1 MFTFA
6 PVKNKGFIIGFS
18 FILLIILGGVFYLM
32 DQRFLNGKA
41 VQTSKNYL
49 SAVKA
54 HPIIVKISI
63 SDDDMARMKMQREQ
77 ALERGIMTNEG
88 ENYVSATIIYG
99 KEKAKADIRL
109 KGHMTD
115 HLQDKK
121 WSFRVKPDKKLN
133 GMKRFTLQHPG
144 TRNYLYE
151 FFFHQIAKDL
161 GIAALRYDFVKVYVN
176 NEMWGIYAM
185 EEHFTKEML
194 AANGRKNGPIIRFNP
209 DLYWDGRLKE
219 LEGARLAEDQNTL
232 YGSFPEAY
240 GMGKISK
247 DDSLLAL
254 YQEAYNKMNDFIQ
267 GKIETNKIFDIEKLA
282 DYHALIDL
290 VGGHHSLDWSDVKY
304 YYNPESRLLEPVAY
318 ESFSIRETKT
328 LAGSFK
334 YDQWDDKAP
343 SFHALLFSD
352 KVFFE
357 AYMKSVKRLSKKEF
371 MDGQLAKHK
380 DRLERKYAILNLQYA
395 YKSWNTAP
403 YYGNQKRMKALAN
416 PKLHIRAYAHEKNGK
431 LVLQLANLT
440 NLPIE
445 VKKIKYGKQKLK
457 DNFVIAPK
465 KRFSYPAPIEMETQ
479 LDFVKGEK
487 CEIETSVLGMSK
499 ELETEALPIELRTFS
514 NTVSINNHEI
524 SKNIYLDSIGK
535 TAIIAS
541 GKLSESIHFTK
552 DWTVK
557 IFPRA
562 KVSLAKNVCLK
573 IDGRSYFRGNE
584 EEPINIK
591 CDSGAR
597 IINSYIAQWSYVNFE
612 APNDFE
618 IDNTGTLKMLY
629 SSGQGVH
636 FTNRE
641 EMVFD
646 HCFFEHNKIGIS
658 NYKGSLKMKNSILKS
673 PNCFHNQMGS
683 ALFTNCTFF
692 GDKAVAGYESYTR
705 VQNCT
710 NLKIEKLK
718 NASVIWS

>member
-6 PVKNKGFIIGFS
+6 TVKNKGFIIGFS
-18 FILLIILGGVFYLM
+18 FILLLILGGVFYLI
-32 DQRFLNGKA
+32 DQRFLNGKG
-41 VQTSKNYL
+41 VQTSRNYL

-54 HPIIVKISI
+54 HPTIVKISI
-63 SDDDMARMKMQREQ
+63 SEDDLSRMKMQREQ

-88 ENYVSATIIYG
+88 NNYVSATVIYG
-99 KEKAKADIRL
+99 KEKTNADIRL

-161 GIAALRYDFVKVYVN
+161 GIVALRYDFVKVYVN
-176 NEMWGIYAM
+176 DEMWGIYAM

-194 AANGRKNGPIIRFNP
+194 AANGRENGPIIRFNP

-240 GMGKISK
+240 GMGKIKK
-247 DDSLLAL
+247 DDSLLML
-254 YQEAYNKMNDFIQ
+254 YEEAYNKMNDFIH
-267 GKIETNKIFDIEKLA
+267 GNISTSKVFDLEKLA

-304 YYNPESRLLEPVAY
+304 YYNPDSRLLEPVAY

-328 LAGSFK
+328 LSGSFK
-334 YDQWDDKAP
+334 YDQWQDKAP

-352 KVFFE
+352 KDFFE
-357 AYMKSVKRLSKKEF
+357 AYMKSVKRLSKKKF
-371 MDGQLAKHK
+371 MDNQLAKHK
-380 DRLERKYAILNLQYA
+380 SRLERKYAILNLQYA

-403 YYGNQKRMKALAN
+403 YYGNQKRMQALAN
-416 PKLHIRAYAHEKNGK
+416 PKFHIRAYAHDKNGK

-440 NLPIE
+440 NFPIE
-445 VKKIKYGKQKLK
+445 MKKIKYGKQKLK
-457 DNFVIAPK
+457 DNFIIPPK
-465 KRFSYPAPIEMETQ
+465 KRFSYPSPIEMKTN
-479 LDFVKGEK
+479 LDFIKGEK
-487 CEIETSVLGMSK
+487 CEIETAVLGMSK
-499 ELETEALPIELRTFS
+499 ELETDAIPIELKSVTN
-514 NTVSINNHEI
+514 NTAINNKDI

-541 GKLSESIHFTK
+541 GKISESVHFTK

-557 IFPRA
+557 VFPNAEIF
-562 KVSLAKNVCLK
+562 LGKNVSLK
-573 IDGRSYFRGNE
+573 IDGRSYFKGNE

-591 CDSGAR
+591 CDSGSQ
-597 IINSYIAQWSYVNFE
+597 IINSYIAHWSYVNFR
-612 APNDFE
+612 AFNNFE
-618 IDNTGTLKMLY
+618 IDNIGTLKMQY
-629 SSGQGVH
+629 STASGTH
-636 FTNRE
+636 FMNRE
-641 EMVFD
+641 EMIAD
-646 HCFFEHNKIGIS
+646 HCFFEHDKLGLS
-658 NYKGSLKMKNSILKS
+658 NYKGLIKFKNSIINS
-673 PNCFHNQMGS
+673 PNCFYNQMGS
-683 ALFTNCTFF
+683 ALFSNCTFF
-692 GDKAVAGYESYTR
+692 GKKAIAGYESQT
-705 VQNCT
+705 QAKNCT
-710 NLKIEKLK
+710 SLNIEKLK
-718 NASVIWS
+718 NATVKWS

>member
-1 MFTFA
+1 
-6 PVKNKGFIIGFS
+6 
-18 FILLIILGGVFYLM
+18 M

-54 HPIIVKISI
+54 HPTIVKISI
-63 SDDDMARMKMQREQ
+63 SEDDMARMKMQREQ

-88 ENYVSATIIYG
+88 DNYVSATIIYG
-99 KEKAKADIRL
+99 KEKTKADIRL

-161 GIAALRYDFVKVYVN
+161 GIVALRYDFVKVYVN
-176 NEMWGIYAM
+176 DEMWGIYAM

-194 AANGRKNGPIIRFNP
+194 AANGRENGPIIRFNP

-247 DDSLLAL
+247 DDSLVAL
-254 YQEAYNKMNDFIQ
+254 YEEAYNKMNAFIH
-267 GKIETNKIFDIEKLA
+267 GKIKTKKIFDIDKLA

-334 YDQWDDKAP
+334 YDQWNDKAP

-352 KVFFE
+352 KDFFE

-403 YYGNQKRMKALAN
+403 YYGNQKSMKALSN
-416 PKLHIRAYAHEKNGK
+416 PKLHVRAYAHEKNGK

-445 VKKIKYGKQKLK
+445 VKKIKYGKQKLT

-465 KRFSYPAPIEMETQ
+465 KRFSYPTPIEMETN
-479 LDFVKGEK
+479 LEFVKGEK
-487 CEIETSVLGMSK
+487 CAIETSVLGMSK
-499 ELETEALPIELRTFS
+499 EIDTEALPIELKSFS
-514 NTVSINNHEI
+514 DTAVITNKDI
-524 SKNIYLDSIGK
+524 STNIYIDSIRK
-535 TAIIAS
+535 TALIGS
-541 GKLSESIHFTK
+541 GTITESLHFSS

-557 IFPRA
+557 IYPNA
-562 KVSLAKNVCLK
+562 KVVLGRNVCLK

-584 EEPINIK
+584 EEPISIN
-591 CDSGAR
+591 CDSGST
-597 IINSYIAQWSYVNFE
+597 IKNSNIAQWSYVNFS
-612 APNDFE
+612 ASDNFQ
-618 IDNTGTLKMLY
+618 IDNSGKLKLHY
-629 SSGQGVH
+629 TTTSGAQ
-636 FTNRE
+636 FLNSE
-641 EMVFD
+641 ELIID
-646 HCFFEHNKIGIS
+646 HCFIENKNVGIR
-658 NYKGSLKMKNSILKS
+658 NYKGILKIQHSILKS
-673 PNCFHNQMGS
+673 PECFHNQMGS

-692 GDKAVAGYESYTR
+692 GDKAIAGYESHT
-705 VQNCT
+705 QAKKCS
-710 NLKIEKLK
+710 NLKIEELK
-718 NASVIWS
+718 NARVKWS

>member
-6 PVKNKGFIIGFS
+6 TVKNKGFIIGFS
-18 FILLIILGGVFYLM
+18 FILLIILGGIFYLM

-41 VQTSKNYL
+41 VQTGKNYL

-54 HPIIVKISI
+54 HPTIVKISI
-63 SDDDMARMKMQREQ
+63 SEDDMARMKTQREQ

-88 ENYVSATIIYG
+88 DNYVSATIIYG
-99 KEKAKADIRL
+99 KEKTKADIRL

-115 HLQDKK
+115 HLQAKK

-161 GIAALRYDFVKVYVN
+161 GIVALRYDFVKVYVN
-176 NEMWGIYAM
+176 DEMWGIYAM

-247 DDSLLAL
+247 DDSLVAL
-254 YQEAYNKMNDFIQ
+254 YEEAYNKMNAFIH
-267 GKIETNKIFDIEKLA
+267 GKIKTKKIFDIEKLA

-352 KVFFE
+352 KDFFE
-357 AYMKSVKRLSKKEF
+357 AYMNSVKRLSKKEF
-371 MDGQLAKHK
+371 MDDQLAKHK
-380 DRLERKYAILNLQYA
+380 DRLERKHAILNLQYA

-403 YYGNQKRMKALAN
+403 YYGNQKRMKALSN
-416 PKLHIRAYAHEKNGK
+416 PKLHVRAYAHEKNGK
-431 LVLQLANLT
+431 LVLQLVNLT

-465 KRFSYPAPIEMETQ
+465 KRFSYPSPIEMETH
-479 LDFVKGEK
+479 LEFVKGEK

-499 ELETEALPIELRTFS
+499 EIDAEALPIELKSFS
-514 NTVSINNHEI
+514 DTAIITNKDV
-524 SKNIYLDSIGK
+524 SKNIYIDSIRK
-535 TAIIAS
+535 TALIGS
-541 GKLSESIHFTK
+541 GTISESLHFSN

-557 IFPRA
+557 IYPNA
-562 KVSLAKNVCLK
+562 KISLGRNVCLK

-584 EEPINIK
+584 EEPISIT
-591 CDSGAR
+591 CDSGST
-597 IINSYIAQWSYVNFE
+597 IINSYIAQWSYVNFN
-612 APNDFE
+612 ATKDFQ
-618 IDNTGTLKMLY
+618 INNSGRLIMQY
-629 SSGQGVH
+629 SVASGIQ
-636 FTNRE
+636 FLNSE
-641 EMVFD
+641 EFLVN
-646 HCFFEHNKIGIS
+646 HCFIESKNVGIR
-658 NYKGSLKMKNSILKS
+658 NYKGLLKIQNSILKS
-673 PNCFHNQMGS
+673 PECFHNQMGN

-692 GDKAVAGYESYTR
+692 GDKAIAGYESHT
-705 VQNCT
+705 QAKKCS
-710 NLKIEKLK
+710 NLKIEELK
-718 NASVIWS
+718 NASVKWS